1 MDNIINTP
9 IPSEPDAQPQRPQR
23 RMRPAEA
30 AESSAET
37 DDDSSCVES
46 DTITTVSETLY
57 RPVAPRKR
65 GNHKQDESLLATL
78 CMFDEIWER
87 VCDALTGDAIYALAQ
102 VPYFSTATKRT
113 PAFICLAGLNN
124 DANLVPWEDADNVM
138 STTYIHH
145 MLNNDRDIVAIQL
158 ADRALRNIHCPIYK
172 RHQFG
177 GPARPSSPRE
187 SAIPILS
194 STVYTLTN
202 PHYTDFLQ
210 FHAYSPVFG
219 ITPGYHI
226 GPLWPLL
233 VGNEH
238 DSDSD

>member
-1 MDNIINTP
+1 
-9 IPSEPDAQPQRPQR
+9 
-23 RMRPAEA
+23 MRQAEA
-30 AESSAET
+30 VESSAET
-37 DDDSSCVES
+37 DDDSKCVES
-46 DTITTVSETLY
+46 DTITTDPVSLHWTWA
-57 RPVAPRKR
+57 PGGVASGDSRSATRKR
-65 GNHKQDESLLATL
+65 GNHKHDESILATL
-78 CMFDEIWER
+78 CIFDEIWER
-87 VCDALTGDAIYALAQ
+87 VCDALTGDAIYTLAQ
-102 VPYFSTATKRT
+102 VPYFSTATKQT
-113 PAFICLAGLNN
+113 PAFTCLAGLNN
-124 DANLVPWEDADNVM
+124 NAKLVPWEDADNVM
-138 STTYIHH
+138 SSTYVHH
-145 MLNNDRDIVAIQL
+145 ILNIDRDILAIQL

-187 SAIPILS
+187 SAIPILN

-226 GPLWPLL
+226 GPFWPFL
-233 VGNEH
+233 VGNAH

>member
-1 MDNIINTP
+1 MKRAKHKHNA
-9 IPSEPDAQPQRPQR
+9 SC
-23 RMRPAEA
+23 
-30 AESSAET
+30 ET
-37 DDDSSCVES
+37 S
-46 DTITTVSETLY
+46 
-57 RPVAPRKR
+57 P
-65 GNHKQDESLLATL
+65 LATL
-78 CMFDEIWER
+78 CIYGDIWER
-87 VCDALTGDAIYALAQ
+87 VCDALTGDAIYTLAQ
-102 VPYFSTATKRT
+102 VPYFSTATKRS

-124 DANLVPWEDADNVM
+124 DTKLVPWADADNVM
-138 STTYIHH
+138 STTYVHH
-145 MLNNDRDIVAIQL
+145 MLNYDRDIQAIQL
-158 ADRALRNIHCPIYK
+158 AERALRNIHCPIYK

-187 SAIPILS
+187 SAISILN

-210 FHAYSPVFG
+210 FHVYSPVFG

-233 VGNEH
+233 VRNEH